1 MKKDRGSI
9 TIITLV
15 TILFMLSFLISTY
28 MIISNRRQAQTEIKR
43 ETQEIYESD
52 TENIDAIYNSYFA
65 GEGEVIPI
73 YTEEQLLKIGTDEY
87 IVGGDKIYTC
97 TANANYI
104 LMTNLQLN
112 VSEYIDENPNS
123 FETVN
128 SSTRWINIE
137 KQKENGTLIGDF
149 DYNGKDIMEVDS
161 RNVSLLH
168 AGYNEEELLLY
179 YDGINNTSNGHSNSS
194 TTWEDV
200 SGNDND
206 GTLTSFTTTGW
217 KGTGLRFDGTSSY
230 INTALIPS
238 QELGGSI
245 TISTN
250 LTMDDTNNYRGVW
263 GFHEGNITGIVLQC
277 EDGRLD
283 AAYGNGADWQRCYY
297 TSANN
302 LINAQTTIT
311 VVYRQGQDT
320 TIYINGQKAISSNTT
335 GNIIHGG
342 QFWLGKGYE
351 APERYFKGVINNLL
365 VYNRALSD
373 SEILEIYQIDYNR
386 F

>member
-1 MKKDRGSI
+1 MPIINNLKSSKGS
-9 TIITLV
+9 TAVYV
-15 TILFMLSFLISTY
+15 TIVILSMLIILLTLFF
-28 MIISNRRQAQTEIKR
+28 ISNSVRQNQLATAMKIK
-43 ETQEIYESD
+43 ETY
-52 TENIDAIYNSYFA
+52 
-65 GEGEVIPI
+65 
-73 YTEEQLLKIGTDEY
+73 
-87 IVGGDKIYTC
+87 
-97 TANANYI
+97 
-104 LMTNLQLN
+104 
-112 VSEYIDENPNS
+112 
-123 FETVN
+123 
-128 SSTRWINIE
+128 
-137 KQKENGTLIGDF
+137 
-149 DYNGKDIMEVDS
+149 EVDNEKAADIYKALS
-161 RNVSLLH
+161 TSDVTAYVEDGLILH
-168 AGYNEEELLLY
+168 
-179 YDGINNTSNGHSNSS
+179 YDAINNTGVGHSETT
-194 TTWEDV
+194 TTWKDL